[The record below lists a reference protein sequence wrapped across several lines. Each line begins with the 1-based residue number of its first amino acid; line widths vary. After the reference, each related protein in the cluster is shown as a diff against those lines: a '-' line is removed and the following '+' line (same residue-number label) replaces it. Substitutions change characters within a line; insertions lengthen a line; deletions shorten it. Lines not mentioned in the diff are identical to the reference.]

1 MSEGNAQE
9 KKIENEPVNNEQEQN
24 EPPKKRRKEARAEK
38 LKAQK
43 LEKTREIVE
52 KQRKKRIKLEDV
64 SLKSLSKSMK
74 DDSNSS
80 ELKIEETGCSSQT
93 KEQEQLGY
101 QMGDKRG
108 NLLLY
113 ALDETAGSSFTKE
126 LFGTIQQFLSA
137 QKQEPKQ
144 TYYLFGT
151 DYDKRGKSLI
161 KSADT
166 VRSLAYSELIQ
177 KCSPLFRFA
186 SGLLSAH
193 TPKYHESLLKL
204 ELAPQQARFGAFPNF
219 SIRQIEAENKV
230 SIPVSDS
237 SVKYGFTVIIVV
249 GDLQDVELKI
259 PAIKHS
265 VRLHDG
271 IILVLRS
278 SLLHQWYSL
287 NKPGTFYEM
296 RLFAFSSLWESTQ
309 NHSIEF
315 QKEE

>member
-1 MSEGNAQE
+1 MSEENGQE
-9 KKIENEPVNNEQEQN
+9 KKIENEVVSNEQAQN
-24 EPPKKRRKEARAEK
+24 EPPKKKRKEARAEK

-43 LEKTREIVE
+43 LQKTQEIVE
-52 KQRKKRIKLEDV
+52 EQRKKRINLENV

-74 DDSNSS
+74 NDPKIS
-80 ELKIEETGCSSQT
+80 ELKTEETDCPSQT
-93 KEQEQLGY
+93 REQEKFGY
-101 QMGDKRG
+101 QLGDKRG

-113 ALDETAGSSFTKE
+113 ALGETAGSSFTKD

-151 DYDKRGKSLI
+151 DYDKRGKSLV

-166 VRSLAYSELIQ
+166 IRSLAYSDFIQ
-177 KCSPLFRFA
+177 RCSPLFRFA
-186 SGLLSAH
+186 SGILSAH
-193 TPKYHESLLKL
+193 TPKFHASLLKL
-204 ELAPQQARFGAFPNF
+204 EMAPQQPRFGAFPDF
-219 SIRQIEAENKV
+219 SVRQIGAENGV
-230 SIPVSDS
+230 SIPESDS
-237 SVKYGFTVIIVV
+237 SVKYGLTVIIIV
-249 GDLQDVELKI
+249 GDIQDVCLNI

-271 IILVLRS
+271 MILVLRS

-287 NKPGTFYEM
+287 KKSGVVYEM
-296 RLFAFSSLWESTQ
+296 RLFALSSLWESAQ
-309 NHSIEF
+309 NQSVEI